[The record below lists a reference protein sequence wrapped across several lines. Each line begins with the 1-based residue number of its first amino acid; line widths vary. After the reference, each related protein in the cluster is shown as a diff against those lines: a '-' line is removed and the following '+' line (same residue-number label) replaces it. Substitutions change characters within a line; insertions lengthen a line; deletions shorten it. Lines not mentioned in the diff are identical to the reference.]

1 MYPASNPREF
11 PPVLRIVL
19 ALSALLLTASLGF
32 ARPPPDKPTAIAAR
46 PNISPVGGSP
56 VGGAALS
63 TPSLPTTGKPPAGGA
78 VLTSPS
84 LPTTGKPP
92 AGGAALSSPS
102 LPSVPRQVLITA
114 SILEWTHDTTLD
126 FGFTVSYAKPAG
138 DPRDLASA
146 FAALPRQSKVNQ
158 GTSLFLDRIRSDSGD
173 YKGVIQ
179 ALDQMGKVKI
189 LSEPRVVVMC
199 QDDYSRLSAGT
210 APKDK
215 GPAPVPLVAKVSSSS
230 KVPYETVQPAGNVLA
245 QVTQFKDTAVQLTVS
260 VEKIINNEY
269 VQMNLNSSVTDLSGY
284 VSVALNQKGDPL
296 PTPQTFTRSIRNT
309 VLVQDKSLFM
319 SGILKTTASHTR
331 EQGLVWFSQIPVLG
345 HLFKNHMQS
354 DTDQELLFLVCP
366 CIIRN

>member
-1 MYPASNPREF
+1 M
-11 PPVLRIVL
+11 L
-19 ALSALLLTASLGF
+19 ALSALLPAASLGF
-32 ARPPPDKPTAIAAR
+32 ARPPPEEPEALVALPDIP
-46 PNISPVGGSP
+46 PVGESP
-56 VGGAALS
+56 AGGAALS
-63 TPSLPTTGKPPAGGA
+63 
-78 VLTSPS
+78 SPS
-84 LPTTGKPP
+84 LPARGKPP
-92 AGGAALSSPS
+92 AGGAALSSPT
-102 LPSVPRQVLITA
+102 LPSAPRQVLITA

-158 GTSLFLDRIRSDSGD
+158 GTSLFLDRIRSDSGN
-173 YKGVIQ
+173 YRGVIQ

-189 LSEPRVVVMC
+189 LSEPRVVVIC
-199 QDDYSRLSAGT
+199 QDDYSRLGAGT

-215 GPAPVPLVAKVSSSS
+215 PAAAAPLVAKVSSSS

-245 QVTQFKDTAVQLTVS
+245 QVTQFKDTSVQLTVS
-260 VEKIINNEY
+260 AEKIINNEY

-284 VSVALNQKGDPL
+284 VSVALNQRGDPL
-296 PTPQTFTRSIRNT
+296 PTPQTFLRSIRNT

-354 DTDQELLFLVCP
+354 DMDQELLFLVCP
-366 CIIRN
+366 SIIQN